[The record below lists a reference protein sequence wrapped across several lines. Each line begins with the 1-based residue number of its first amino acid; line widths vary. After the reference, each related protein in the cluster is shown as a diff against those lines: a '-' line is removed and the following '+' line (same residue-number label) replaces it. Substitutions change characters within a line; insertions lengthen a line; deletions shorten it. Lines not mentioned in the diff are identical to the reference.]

1 MFEESLPR
9 FKVGCLTPLGV
20 IGNEP
25 YEFYRLAPPGI
36 LLLMIPVGLSE
47 FSKADVE
54 RVFEPLPAFLDQ
66 LTTRGVDLI
75 IQNGVPLPILLG
87 LDGHDRLVEKMASYS
102 KVPSTST
109 VTAIVKSTAEIGVK
123 TVVVANKWSDEMN
136 ANLKQFFAREGVSVC
151 GVSNKS
157 LKPSEFLRLSQ
168 ASHAEL
174 AWDLGRRALIDHP
187 EADALYIGGGSW
199 MAEPV
204 CRKLEEEFGKP
215 VICNQTSR
223 VRHIMRMLGA
233 WAPIKGH
240 GRLLE
245 AA

>member
-1 MFEESLPR
+1 MFEDSLPR

-25 YEFYRLAPPGI
+25 YEFYRIAPPGI
-36 LLLMIPVGLSE
+36 ILFMIPVGLSE
-47 FSKADVE
+47 FSRQDVE
-54 RVFEPLPAFLDQ
+54 RVFEPMTGYLDQ
-66 LTTRGVDLI
+66 LTARGVDLI

-87 LDGHDRLVEKMASYS
+87 LDGHDRLVEKMTRHS

-109 VTAIVKSTAEIGVK
+109 VNAVVKSTAEIGVRK
-123 TVVVANKWSDEMN
+123 IVVANKWSDEMN
-136 ANLKQFFAREGVSVC
+136 DNLKLFFAREGVEVC
-151 GVSNKS
+151 GVANKS
-157 LKPSEFLRLSQ
+157 LKPSEFISLS
-168 ASHAEL
+168 ATSHSEL
-174 AWDLGRRALIDHP
+174 AWDLGRRALIEHP
-187 EADALYIGGGSW
+187 EADALYIGGGTW
-199 MAEPV
+199 LAEPV

-223 VRHIMRMLGA
+223 IRHVLRMLNA
-233 WAPIKGH
+233 WEPIKGH